1 MKAEPQTLAV
11 TACDVC
17 GATAARELYTAKD
30 RLRNSTETFSIVACN
45 GCGTLRTLPEM
56 TDRELA
62 SFYPGDYWG
71 GVPTDKWIRKTQAE
85 KTSFLQ
91 ACGLVNGTILD
102 VGCGAGFFL
111 RALDGDK
118 WNRYGV
124 EIGEP
129 SARSATDALG
139 AGRVFTGRLIEA
151 EFDDAT
157 FDVVTLWS
165 ALEHT
170 NEPRANLVEAR
181 RVLKESGTLIV
192 QVPNVGSYQTRVFGG
207 DWSAMD
213 APRHRYHFNQRTL
226 GKLLSETGFKV
237 SRSTL
242 FSSSHNAH
250 ALRQS
255 LKAKMHGLGPIGL
268 VPFLFSIPF
277 IKPFDWAM
285 TALGHGATLTVAA
298 SVGCAHDLK

>member
-11 TACDVC
+11 SACDVC
-17 GATAARELYTAKD
+17 GAATARELYTAKD
-30 RLRNSTETFSIVACN
+30 HLRNSTESFPIVACD

-62 SFYPGDYWG
+62 SFYPRDYWG
-71 GVPTDKWIRKTQAE
+71 AEPTDKWIRKSQAE

-91 ACGLVNGTILD
+91 AYGLLSGTILD

-111 RALDGDK
+111 RALDADK
-118 WNRYGV
+118 WNRCGV

-129 SARSATDALG
+129 GARAATSALG
-139 AGRVFTGRLIEA
+139 AGRVFKGTLIEA
-151 EFDDAT
+151 GFDDAT

-181 RVLKESGTLIV
+181 RVLKETGTLIV
-192 QVPNVGSYQTRVFGG
+192 QVPNVESYQTRVFGG

-226 GKLLSETGFKV
+226 SKLLSETGFKV

-242 FSSSHNAH
+242 FSKSHNAH

-255 LKAKMHGLGPIGL
+255 LKAKMQGVGPIGR
-268 VPFLFSIPF
+268 VPFLLSIPF
-277 IKPFDWAM
+277 IRPFDWAM

-298 SVGCAHDLK
+298 SVVCADDLK